1 MHAHT
6 MDEGGAMNTL
16 GSIPS
21 SFTGAALITCG
32 FDTNASKLEVA
43 CLVTLS
49 PSSPS
54 LRFIGLNG
62 IP

>member
-1 MHAHT
+1 
-6 MDEGGAMNTL
+6 MNTL
-16 GSIPS
+16 RNIPS